1 MLNNNTKSFQMKKFT
16 TMELMTNP
24 PQSTLNSAKPPPP
37 PRSTS
42 FGPRRTPQSEFPT
55 SPRFFMGEK
64 IFHFNHPQHP
74 LLEMDSPDLFTCG
87 GCKEYGSGK
96 RYSCQ
101 QCDFQ
106 LHHFCALPPQSLVG
120 HPFHIH
126 HQLLFQTKPVYKG
139 GMRKSKCDACSKT
152 IKGYNFRCSACS
164 FQMHPSC
171 AKLSNEM
178 NFNSLHR
185 HTVKL
190 LPVTPSTNNGD
201 QPGFVCGEC
210 RRKRSGRVYRCS
222 VPACDYHLHVVCS
235 KNMVNGLHA
244 NSIKNVD
251 KPSRFGVA
259 ARAASQVFVDFLGGL
274 MEGLGEGVGE
284 VLVSNMTRGKNNN
297 NAIK

>member
-16 TMELMTNP
+16 TMELRTNP

-37 PRSTS
+37 RPPPRSTS
-42 FGPRRTPQSEFPT
+42 FGSRRTPQSEFPT

-87 GCKEYGSGK
+87 GCKDYGSGK

-120 HPFHIH
+120 HPFHSH

-152 IKGYNFRCSACS
+152 IKGGS
-164 FQMHPSC
+164 
-171 AKLSNEM
+171 
-178 NFNSLHR
+178 
-185 HTVKL
+185 
-190 LPVTPSTNNGD
+190 D
-201 QPGFVCGEC
+201 QEEFTAAQF
-210 RRKRSGRVYRCS
+210 
-222 VPACDYHLHVVCS
+222 PACDYHLHVVCS

-251 KPSRFGVA
+251 KPSRLGVA
-259 ARAASQVFVDFLGGL
+259 ARAASQVFADFLGGL
-274 MEGLGEGVGE
+274 MEGLGEGCW
-284 VLVSNMTRGKNNN
+284 
-297 NAIK
+297 